1 MKKIA
6 YILRLIFPKY
16 RKFAFL
22 HFAFILLSTL
32 FGLFSFTM
40 VMPFLS
46 ILFKTQ
52 EPVTTLVEWHANF
65 ESLKHNL
72 YYYLSKLTE
81 NDPGDALIYVSA
93 MMVFFVL
100 LKTGFLYLSRFF
112 LVPIRNGIIK
122 DIRNKIYRKI
132 LSLHIG
138 YFSNERKGD
147 IISRTTADVQEVESS
162 IVGSLTIIFKDP
174 VSIVM
179 SVIILLSMSVKLTI
193 VAFLVL
199 PLSGLVIAA
208 VGKSL
213 RRKSLKAQNKLGE
226 LISIIEET
234 LGGLRIIHAFNAQS
248 KVNDRFNAENDKYT
262 KILNSVIRRR
272 DLAVPVSEFLATT
285 AIVILLVLGGTLIIN
300 GGIDMPPEDF
310 FAFILIFSQVIQPVK
325 DISGAWYSILKGFA
339 SVDRIDKI
347 LLAEPAIQD
356 KPDAISV
363 DGFQQSIRYKDV
375 SFRYRNDYVLK
386 KINFEL
392 QKGKTIALVGQS
404 GSGKTTLVNLL
415 PRFYELLEGSIE
427 IDGADIRTLKINDLR
442 GLMGVVNQESILFN
456 DTIFNNIAFG
466 VETATEEEVIAA
478 ARVANAHDFIME
490 TPEGYQTN
498 IGDRGD
504 KLSGGQKQRI
514 SIARAVLANPPIM
527 ILDEAT
533 SALDTESE
541 RLVQDALTRLMQNR
555 TSIIIAHRLST
566 IVNADEIFVMQD
578 GEIIERGRHED
589 LIKLNGTYRKLHD
602 LQVFS

>member
-22 HFAFILLSTL
+22 HFTFILLSTL
-32 FGLFSFTM
+32 FGLVSFTM

-46 ILFKTQ
+46 ILFKTK

-81 NDPGDALIYVSA
+81 NDPVDALIYVSSL
-93 MMVFFVL
+93 MVFFVL

-174 VSIVM
+174 VSIIM